1 MCRDHANQHSIVPI
15 LSDDPRREL
24 PSQHFIDIRQL
35 GWFETMF
42 GLPKNFP
49 RRKITQALANK
60 KLSVTQR
67 ILLTFVLHEVSAQT
81 LSEEETALQIALRPL
96 IINKDGHFVA
106 AVISMYQSL
115 LEGKTDCPISGVF
128 GAGKT
133 LSAAAMIAGLLVMD
147 PSLTIMIVKR
157 KCCCP
162 CLREALPP
170 TRAPCIDQLLSGST
184 CWLCGNEERAS

>member
-67 ILLTFVLHEVSAQT
+67 ILWLQVPLHSTRLEIDASAEPVDVHCDMSSHDLCT
-81 LSEEETALQIALRPL
+81 LLGFS
-96 IINKDGHFVA
+96 K
-106 AVISMYQSL
+106 L
-115 LEGKTDCPISGVF
+115 LLAK
-128 GAGKT
+128 
-133 LSAAAMIAGLLVMD
+133 
-147 PSLTIMIVKR
+147 
-157 KCCCP
+157 
-162 CLREALPP
+162 
-170 TRAPCIDQLLSGST
+170 
-184 CWLCGNEERAS
+184 

>member
-15 LSDDPRREL
+15 LSDDPRKEL

-67 ILLTFVLHEVSAQT
+67 ILLFT
-81 LSEEETALQIALRPL
+81 L
-96 IINKDGHFVA
+96 
-106 AVISMYQSL
+106 
-115 LEGKTDCPISGVF
+115 
-128 GAGKT
+128 
-133 LSAAAMIAGLLVMD
+133 LSAANTNNQRRYIRSVWFIYRKSANTSKYKLYKHKKKSRDGHTHKNSFFHVVGGSQRGLKFPARYEIFVPTNLYATKSSCKN
-147 PSLTIMIVKR
+147 PQI
-157 KCCCP
+157 
-162 CLREALPP
+162 CLYYK
-170 TRAPCIDQLLSGST
+170 LLQDT
-184 CWLCGNEERAS
+184 CGLDFPASPINL